1 MKLVYNIDI
10 VFNKKNQFRFNWFFL
25 YMYRSDLKTKF
36 IMDHSYDKTCGIF
49 RRRYEC
55 RKWN

>member
-10 VFNKKNQFRFNWFFL
+10 VFNKKTSLDLTGFL